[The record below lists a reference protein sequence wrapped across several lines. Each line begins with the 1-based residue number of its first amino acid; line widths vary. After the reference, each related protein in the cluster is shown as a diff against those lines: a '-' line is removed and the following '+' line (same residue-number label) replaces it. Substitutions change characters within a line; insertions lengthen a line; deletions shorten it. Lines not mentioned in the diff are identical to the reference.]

1 MDESEQAPFPAAVYV
16 NFLRVAHQHSEF
28 FLTFGQIAA
37 EPVAGAQLVSALV
50 TSPAHAKAMLK
61 ALAEAIERYESR
73 YGEIPALESAA
84 PRAGLSEVRADRA

>member
-28 FLTFGQIAA
+28 FLTFGQLAG
-37 EPVAGAQLVSALV
+37 EPVAGAHLVSALV
-50 TSPAHAKAMLK
+50 TSPAHAKSMLQ

-73 YGEIPALESAA
+73 YGEIPAVEPAT
-84 PRAGLSEVRADRA
+84 PRAELSEVRGDRA